1 MPPLSWG
8 KVGGA
13 PTTTLSRGETMKKK
27 IMIVLG
33 GLLAVAMVFGAVRA
47 TTAYAQ
53 ESTTVQFGDGGG
65 HGHGGG
71 GRGLGDTELA
81 AAAKVLG
88 MTADELSTAL
98 SEGKTLEDLATTA
111 KVDIQD
117 VQDAIT
123 AVHAEEMR
131 AQIKAG
137 VADGTISQEK
147 ADWLLEGLDKG
158 FLDGGRS
165 FGLHGDRP
173 TDKTVQ
179 PTQTTTP

>member
-1 MPPLSWG
+1 MPLLSWG

-27 IMIVLG
+27 FMIVLG
-33 GLLAVAMVFGAVRA
+33 GLLAVAIAFGAVRA
-47 TTAYAQ
+47 TTVYAQ
-53 ESTTVQFGDGGG
+53 AGTTPQHDGGRG
-65 HGHGGG
+65 HGG
-71 GRGLGDTELA
+71 GRGLGDAELT

-98 SEGKTLEDLATTA
+98 SEGKSLEDLATEA

-117 VQDAIT
+117 VKDAIT
-123 AVHAEEMR
+123 AVHVEELR
-131 AQIKAG
+131 AQIEAG
-137 VADGTISQEK
+137 VADGTISQGK
-147 ADWLLEGLDKG
+147 ADWLLDGLEKG
-158 FLDGGRS
+158 FLDGGRG

-173 TDKTVQ
+173 ADKSVQ

>member
-1 MPPLSWG
+1 
-8 KVGGA
+8 
-13 PTTTLSRGETMKKK
+13 MKKK

-33 GLLAVAMVFGAVRA
+33 GLLAVAIAFGAVRA
-47 TTAYAQ
+47 TTVYAQ
-53 ESTTVQFGDGGG
+53 AGTTPQHDGG

-71 GRGLGDTELA
+71 RGFDDAELN

-117 VQDAIT
+117 VKDAIT

-131 AQIKAG
+131 AQIEAG
-137 VADGTISQEK
+137 VADGSISQEK
-147 ADWLLEGLDKG
+147 ANWLLEGLDKG
-158 FLDGGRS
+158 FLDGGRG
-165 FGLHGDRP
+165 FGLGGSRGDHTDAQVTP
-173 TDKTVQ
+173 TAA
-179 PTQTTTP
+179 P

>member
-1 MPPLSWG
+1 
-8 KVGGA
+8 
-13 PTTTLSRGETMKKK
+13 
-27 IMIVLG
+27 MIVLG
-33 GLLAVAMVFGAVRA
+33 GLLAVAIAFGAVRA

-53 ESTTVQFGDGGG
+53 GNTAIQFGDGGG

-71 GRGLGDTELA
+71 RGLGDAELT

-98 SEGKTLEDLATTA
+98 QSGKTLEDLATTA

-117 VQDAIT
+117 VKDAIT

-131 AQIKAG
+131 AEIKAG

-147 ADWLLEGLDKG
+147 ADWLLEGLNKG
-158 FLDGGRS
+158 FLDGGRG
-165 FGLHGDRP
+165 FGLHGDRSA
-173 TDKTVQ
+173 DKSVQ

>member
-1 MPPLSWG
+1 MLPLSWE

-33 GLLAVAMVFGAVRA
+33 GLLAVAIAFGAIRA
-47 TTAYAQ
+47 TTVYAQ
-53 ESTTVQFGDGGG
+53 AGTTPQHDGGRG
-65 HGHGGG
+65 HGG
-71 GRGLGDTELA
+71 GRGLGDAELT

-117 VQDAIT
+117 VKDAIT
-123 AVHAEEMR
+123 AVHSEEMR
-131 AQIKAG
+131 AQIEAG

-158 FLDGGRS
+158 FLDGGRG
-165 FGLHGDRP
+165 FGLGGPRGNH
-173 TDKTVQ
+173 TDVQ
-179 PTQTTTP
+179 ATSTAAP

>member
-1 MPPLSWG
+1 MPLLSWG

-27 IMIVLG
+27 FMIVLG
-33 GLLAVAMVFGAVRA
+33 GLLAVAIAFGAVRA
-47 TTAYAQ
+47 TTVYAQ
-53 ESTTVQFGDGGG
+53 AGTTPQHDGGRG
-65 HGHGGG
+65 HGG
-71 GRGLGDTELA
+71 GRGLGDAELT

-98 SEGKTLEDLATTA
+98 SEGKTLEDLATEA

-117 VQDAIT
+117 VKDAIT
-123 AVHAEEMR
+123 AVHAEELR
-131 AQIKAG
+131 AQIEAG
-137 VADGTISQEK
+137 VADGTISQGK
-147 ADWLLEGLDKG
+147 ADWLLDGLEKG
-158 FLDGGRS
+158 FLDGGRG

-173 TDKTVQ
+173 ADKSVQ